1 MEVPLQAK
9 RTAISAAV
17 AAALAG
23 SSAVAQE
30 QEGGRALE
38 EVVVTATR
46 VELSLQDVPV
56 AVSALGPGE
65 IGELGI
71 TNFADYS
78 LQLPSVTAG
87 GSGPGQNTIYIRGVA
102 STTPNLTV
110 AGVAGLSPNVA
121 FYLDEQ
127 PLVHPGRNLDVYA
140 ADLARIEVLSGP
152 QGTLFG
158 ASSQAGNVRLITN
171 KPDLTEFYGNAKLG
185 ANTISGGGAGS
196 NVEVVLNV
204 PVSDNF
210 GLRGVF
216 YNDNKG
222 GWIDNVEGTRSVEES
237 ARFRPAGTVRKNG
250 VPVASYRAG
259 FQAGVDLSNI
269 DFEEADNHDI
279 AGSDINGVTY
289 TGGRISAQWDISD
302 NWDMLV
308 SHTAQDTEA
317 DGVFFADP
325 EVGDLEIRRFVDER
339 IEDTFDNT
347 AWTLTGRLDALEV
360 IYTGAF
366 TDRQS
371 DQIVDYSDYL
381 FVGQYLPYYI
391 CDYYATYTDYND
403 PPGTPRVGTTCHE
416 PVMFVNSLN
425 ALEVQTHEIRFTTDQ
440 ANRWR
445 VQGGV
450 FSSELEL
457 IEVNDFIYPGSLHAI
472 SWNGHPGFAP
482 NHPLT
487 NSEAAP
493 GTRPSNPNGMGNS
506 WGAGPG
512 YYTYPGP
519 FGPDRYGTDPGIIFR
534 NDIRRTDNQFGVF
547 GELGIDLSEQFSLT
561 LGARNYEIEVD
572 LEGSANS
579 SFGNFGANRP
589 DGQRFGTNISKLYAP
604 GSEVCPDGQFPSP
617 RVVESGET
625 WVCSG
630 GQSPVPVPLD
640 KAVAEGTIFKVTLD
654 WRPQPEHLYYVTLSE
669 GFRPGLLNRPGGR
682 VSADGSGFVVPYELE
697 TDEVVN
703 FELGMK
709 ADFGNAFRLNAA
721 LFNIDIANL
730 QTTIFDTSIVNLF
743 FSDNA
748 ADAKV
753 TGLEADF
760 TWLPDWSDGLTIA
773 GAVSFL
779 NSEITNKITPTNDVR
794 VGDELAFAPSNQG
807 NLRARYEWTVQA
819 NGWTAHVMPMIS
831 WSADSYSDIITI
843 NRDLINGWTMVGVTA
858 GVANDDWSVTFYA
871 SNLTDERAEV
881 SRSFVFDTNHVT
893 YAQPRTFGVRASVNF

>member
-1 MEVPLQAK
+1 MEVPLQAR

-23 SSAVAQE
+23 PAAVAQA
-30 QEGGRALE
+30 QEGARELE

-185 ANTISGGGAGS
+185 ANTISGGDGS
-196 NVEVVLNV
+196 SSLEVVLNV

-210 GLRGVF
+210 GLRGVV
-216 YNDNKG
+216 YNDSKG
-222 GWIDNVEGTRSVEES
+222 GWIDNVADTRTVEES
-237 ARFRPAGTVRKNG
+237 ARYRPEGAIRKNG

-269 DFEEADNHDI
+269 TFHEADNSDI
-279 AGSDINGVTY
+279 AGENINGVTY
-289 TGGRISAQWDISD
+289 TGARISAQWDISD
-302 NWDMLV
+302 NWDLLL
-308 SHTAQDTEA
+308 SHTTQDTEA

-325 EVGDLEIRRFVDER
+325 DVGDLEVTRYTEER

-347 AWTLTGRLDALEV
+347 AWTLTGRLDALQV

-381 FVGQYLPYYI
+381 LVGQYLPYYV
-391 CDYYATYTDYND
+391 CDYYATYTSFNS
-403 PPGTPRVGTTCHE
+403 PPGIPRVGTTCHE
-416 PVMFVNSLN
+416 PHMYVDSLN
-425 ALEVQTHEIRFTTDQ
+425 MLEVQTHEIRFTTDQ

-457 IEVNDFIYPGSLHAI
+457 IEVNDFIYPGSLEAI

-482 NHPLT
+482 NYPLT
-487 NSEAAP
+487 NPAAAP
-493 GTRPSNPNGMGNS
+493 GNPAGS
-506 WGAGPG
+506 SFGAGYGQG
-512 YYTYPGP
+512 YFTWPGP
-519 FGPDRYGTDPGIIFR
+519 FGPDRHGSDIGIIFR
-534 NDIRRTDNQFGVF
+534 NDIRRTDNQFGIF

-579 SFGNFGANRP
+579 SFGNFGANRE
-589 DGQRFGTNISKLYAP
+589 DGQRFGTNIS
-604 GSEVCPDGQFPSP
+604 GQFAPN
-617 RVVESGET
+617 
-625 WVCSG
+625 
-630 GQSPVPVPLD
+630 SPVAGAPD
-640 KAVAEGTIFKVTLD
+640 KAVADGTIFKATLD

-682 VSADGSGFVVPYELE
+682 VSADGSGFVVPFELE

-703 FELGMK
+703 LEFGMK

-807 NLRARYEWTVQA
+807 NLRARYEWTLQA

-843 NRDLINGWTMVGVTA
+843 NRDLINGWTMLGLTA
-858 GVANDDWSVTFYA
+858 GVANDDWSVTFFA

-881 SRSFVFDTNHVT
+881 SRSFVYDTYHVT